1 MVAAGAGDDFL
12 VNDGVGDVLAQTKAY
27 AAAGTGVDEVIHG
40 AGVEGVLAVDE
51 LRQQIHIA
59 LLGAALGDKVRQT
72 LPSLE
77 VFGADDACRSHGSGQ
92 VVDGSILALRAE
104 HTVDPA
110 ILVLGQAHIVDV
122 GLLRAGIR
130 QQNGLFPEVEALHRA
145 VALRYAEKALAVVA
159 LDACHKVIL
168 AVQLDGTGVEHG
180 VHAQTLHKVG
190 VRLRVQVEP
199 PAQRDGFAGQHRVFP
214 PVVDAVVEIG
224 LFVFAGQVGILQSL
238 LAQVFGVEFR
248 L

>member
-1 MVAAGAGDDFL
+1 M
-12 VNDGVGDVLAQTKAY
+12 GDVLAQTKAY
-27 AAAGTGVDEVIHG
+27 AAAGTGVDEIIHG
-40 AGVEGVLAVDE
+40 AGVEGVLAVDK

-77 VFGADDACRSHGSGQ
+77 VFGADDARSSHGSGQ
-92 VVDGSILALRAE
+92 VIHAVVLALGAE
-104 HTVDPA
+104 HAVDPA
-110 ILVLGQAHIVDV
+110 VLVLGQAHIVDV
-122 GLLRAGIR
+122 GLLRAGVR
-130 QQNGLFPEVEALHRA
+130 QQDGLFPEVEALHRA
-145 VALRYAEKALAVVA
+145 VTFCHAKEALAVVA

-190 VRLRVQVEP
+190 VVFRVQIESP
-199 PAQRDGFAGQHRVFP
+199 RKGNALTGQHRVFP